1 MKTNRSIRSVLAIA
15 SLICG
20 IWTSTALA
28 TPIDY
33 IFSGQMVGVGDVLFA
48 DGITTAALDTAPI
61 KIALSGDTVNINTSI
76 PNITY
81 IEGLTGSI
89 TVNATGLFDDNG
101 DPMGIYTAIFEDEM
115 RVYYNGLIDA
125 IGFGT
130 ASSVDGAD
138 LMEWY
143 GLGPFDLLS
152 PLPLILTDS
161 SWSAFD
167 VTFTQGPF
175 ANLIID
181 EVAAAPVPEPSTF
194 VLIGAGLA
202 GLGLARRLQSGKQQ

>member
-1 MKTNRSIRSVLAIA
+1 MKTHCSFRSVLAIA

-20 IWTSTALA
+20 LWASTALA
-28 TPIDY
+28 VPIDY
-33 IFSGQMVGVGDVLFA
+33 IFDGQMIGVGDVLFA

-61 KIALSGDTVNINTSI
+61 KITLSGNTDNVISSSGIN
-76 PNITY
+76 Y

-89 TVNATGLFDDNG
+89 IVNATGLFDDNG
-101 DPMGIYTAIFEDEM
+101 DPMGIYTALFEDEM
-115 RVYYNGLIDA
+115 RVYYNSLLDA

-130 ASSVDGAD
+130 ASSAGGND

-143 GLGPFDLLS
+143 GLGSFDLLS
-152 PLPLILTDS
+152 PLPLILTDF

-194 VLIGAGLA
+194 ALIGLGLA
-202 GLGLARRLQSGKQQ
+202 GLGLTRRLRSRKQD

>member
-1 MKTNRSIRSVLAIA
+1 MKNHRSISSVLAIA
-15 SLICG
+15 TLICG
-20 IWTSTALA
+20 LWASTALA

-33 IFSGQMVGVGDVLFA
+33 IFNGQMIGVGDVLFA
-48 DGITTAALDTAPI
+48 DGFTTAALDTAPI
-61 KIALSGDTVNINTSI
+61 KIALSGDTANIDTSI
-76 PNITY
+76 PGISY

-101 DPMGIYTAIFEDEM
+101 DPMGIYTALFEDEM

-130 ASSVDGAD
+130 ASSAGGND

-152 PLPLILTDS
+152 PLPLILTDW

-167 VTFTQGPF
+167 VSYTAGPF
-175 ANLIID
+175 ANLVID
-181 EVAAAPVPEPSTF
+181 EVAPVPEPSTF

-202 GLGLARRLQSGKQQ
+202 GLGLTRRLRSRKQH

>member
-1 MKTNRSIRSVLAIA
+1 MKTHRSFRSVLAIV

-20 IWTSTALA
+20 LWASTALA

-33 IFSGQMVGVGDVLFA
+33 IFDGQMIGVGDVLFA

-61 KIALSGDTVNINTSI
+61 KITLSGDTANVISSSGIN
-76 PNITY
+76 Y

-89 TVNATGLFDDNG
+89 IVNATGLFDDNG
-101 DPMGIYTAIFEDEM
+101 DPMGIYTALFEDEM

-130 ASSVDGAD
+130 ASAAADGGVD

-143 GLGPFDLLS
+143 GIGPFDLLS
-152 PLPLILTDS
+152 PLPLILTDL

-181 EVAAAPVPEPSTF
+181 EVAPVPEPSTF
-194 VLIGAGLA
+194 ALIGLGLA
-202 GLGLARRLQSGKQQ
+202 GLGLTRRLRSRKQD

>member
-1 MKTNRSIRSVLAIA
+1 MKTHRSLRSVLTIA

-20 IWTSTALA
+20 LWASTALA

-33 IFSGQMVGVGDVLFA
+33 IFNGQMVGVGDVLFA
-48 DGITTAALDTAPI
+48 DGFTTAALDTAPI
-61 KIALSGDTVNINTSI
+61 KIVLSGDTVNVDTSI
-76 PNITY
+76 PNIAY

-101 DPMGIYTAIFEDEM
+101 DPMGIYTALFEDEM

-130 ASSVDGAD
+130 ASSAGGND

-152 PLPLILTDS
+152 QLPPILTDF

-167 VTFTQGPF
+167 VSFTQGPF
-175 ANLIID
+175 ENLVID

-194 VLIGAGLA
+194 ILIGAGLA
-202 GLGLARRLQSGKQQ
+202 GLGLTRRLRSRKQH